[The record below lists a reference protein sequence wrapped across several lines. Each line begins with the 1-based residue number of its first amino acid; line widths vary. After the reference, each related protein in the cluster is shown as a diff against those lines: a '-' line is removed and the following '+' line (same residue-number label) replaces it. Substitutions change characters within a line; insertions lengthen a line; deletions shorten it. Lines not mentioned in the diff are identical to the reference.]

1 MCGSTVPPESL
12 YHKLN
17 EEKTVMS
24 LHAASRRTKHVLG
37 MLFIF
42 AISFVAITGT
52 VGHALAQADHTTD
65 HVIEPFD
72 IVVPASETCTGEDVH
87 IFGIIVDTFQTTIDK
102 KGGEHLS
109 LQFVP
114 YLVGEGESTGA
125 VYLPK
130 GPAHV
135 TSLTAPS
142 GTTVFGATNVIR
154 LIAPGSAGNLIL
166 TEQVHFTANP
176 DGTITV
182 DRDYISVACRG

>member
-1 MCGSTVPPESL
+1 MA
-12 YHKLN
+12 
-17 EEKTVMS
+17 
-24 LHAASRRTKHVLG
+24 LHVASRRTKHVLA

-52 VGHALAQADHTTD
+52 VGHALAQTDHTTD

-72 IVVPASETCTGEDVH
+72 IIVPASDTCTGEDVH
-87 IFGIIVDTFQTTIDK
+87 IFGIIVDTIQTTIDK
-102 KGGEHLS
+102 KGGEHVS
-109 LQFVP
+109 MQFVP

-125 VYLPK
+125 LYLPK

-135 TSLTAPS
+135 TSVTAPS
-142 GTTVFGATNVIR
+142 GTTVFAATNVIR

-166 TEQVHFTANP
+166 TEHIHFTANA

-182 DRDYISVACRG
+182 DRDYVTAACRG